1 MATTT
6 LTYTIAPYVP
16 FTKILSANANQDKT
30 DIQNRLNWAGGTS
43 TTTGLG
49 DDNIQSNTAATETQA
64 SLVTQ
69 GITLT
74 AKPGFGT
81 NGNSITITFTSGG
94 TAGSESVTVSG
105 TDITVQVASGVS
117 TVTQVVTALN
127 ATTSVAKPLITASGA
142 SASTVS
148 SASVLSLSGGANS
161 TGLTRSSKLTL
172 DSAGYVVINDSSGKM
187 SSEQTLDSTR
197 GGTGLRIIFSSYNPG
212 DVLQIN
218 ANSTGFT
225 VGPSGG
231 VTSGKIF
238 SYINL

>member
-1 MATTT
+1 MATT
-6 LTYTIAPYVP
+6 LVYTIAPYVP
-16 FTKILSANANQDKT
+16 FTKILSANANQDKL
-30 DIQNRLNWAGGTS
+30 DIQNRLNWAGGTNVA
-43 TTTGLG
+43 TGLG
-49 DDNIQSNTAATETQA
+49 DDNVQSNTAATETRA

-74 AKPGFGT
+74 AQPGFGA
-81 NGNSITITFTSGG
+81 NGNNITIAFTAGATAGAEIVTVVG
-94 TAGSESVTVSG
+94 TAVSVQIAT
-105 TDITVQVASGVS
+105 GVS

-127 ATTSVAKPLITASGA
+127 ATTSAAKPYLSATGV

-148 SASVLSLSGGANS
+148 TAGALNLASGANS

-172 DSAGYVVINDSSGKM
+172 DSAGWVLINDSNGKV
-187 SSEQTLDSTR
+187 SSEPILDPTR

-212 DVLQIN
+212 DVVQVN
-218 ANSTGFT
+218 TTSTGFT
-225 VGPSGG
+225 IGPSGG